1 MVSWAGEPQLP
12 VLLLNL
18 TCIPAALTSHLH
30 RAFTE
35 DQVHISTQQVL
46 LKDVSKGNSRLVSS
60 QTNQDHL
67 FWVAEHTRRPWA
79 IEQMKVVLK
88 ATTQVKTII
97 LAIVNHRN

>member
-1 MVSWAGEPQLP
+1 MVSWAGEPQRLE
-12 VLLLNL
+12 LLLNL

-35 DQVHISTQQVL
+35 DQVHISTQQVP
-46 LKDVSKGNSRLVSS
+46 LKDVSNDNSRLVSS
-60 QTNQDHL
+60 QTNQDRL

-88 ATTQVKTII
+88 ATT
-97 LAIVNHRN
+97 

>member
-1 MVSWAGEPQLP
+1 MVSWAGEPQLLE
-12 VLLLNL
+12 LLLNL

-30 RAFTE
+30 QDFTE
-35 DQVHISTQQVL
+35 DQVHISIQQVL
-46 LKDVSKGNSRLVSS
+46 LKDVSKDNSRLVSS